1 MKLSERI
8 KKYRQ
13 EHNLTQEQFASML
26 FVSKQAVSKW
36 ENDRGMPDVSLY
48 PELAKILNV
57 TIDEL
62 MGLENKEIV
71 IPKTEPNKKK
81 INKKLFII
89 LGIILLIV
97 IFVIVMISTKEIR
110 WQNRLY
116 KKAESL
122 TTYNL
127 PSVDK
132 FNYADLSTMPAVNNL
147 YPTNIYYFVFE
158 EDTMTYIF
166 ENQIY
171 SDSKWKSTLDSNVPY
186 YLEVFL
192 DTSDL
197 FLIIETKENSFVF
210 LAYQE
215 QIHRLIISEY
225 EWREL
230 NE

>member
-13 EHNLTQEQFASML
+13 EHNLTQEQFATML

-36 ENDRGMPDVSLY
+36 ENNRGLPDVSLY

-57 TIDEL
+57 TVDEL

-71 IPKTEPNKKK
+71 ISQTEPSKKK
-81 INKKLFII
+81 INKKVLVI

-97 IFVIVMISTKEIR
+97 VFVIVMISTKEIR
-110 WQNRLY
+110 WQNKLY
-116 KKAESL
+116 RKVESL

-127 PSVDK
+127 SSVEK

-147 YPTNIYYFVFE
+147 YPINIYYFVFE
-158 EDTMTYIF
+158 ENTITYIF

-171 SDSKWKSTLDSNVPY
+171 SDSKWKTTLDSNVPY
-186 YLEVFL
+186 YLETFL

-210 LAYQE
+210 LAYQQ